1 MDEAWYSGTVDVTSA
16 EGLTHISYDEGGQE
30 YLNMDKEECE
40 SALTERAVRM
50 QAAAFGD
57 QTAADEQ
64 GEERTVWTWFP
75 TRHVSVVHACGLG
88 MHHVGRAEME
98 LLRACTY
105 VVFAFRTFGRPD
117 TGVSILRE
125 HISVSE
131 DVISERSAT
140 ERRQLPE
147 AAVGARLAPVGA
159 GQWLGA
165 VGAGQAGLC
174 PGGELLGPQHPQGCL
189 KPVPRQLTLA
199 SDRIDCSYW
208 RVKGDWGNFY
218 GSLLANE
225 WTVDI
230 RECLPPETLGTL
242 GTLLSA
248 QYPRWGC
255 TCVNVAGAMYAAASP
270 TETDGTSLR

>member
-16 EGLTHISYDEGGQE
+16 EGLTHISYDEGGGLWGPDGGQ
-30 YLNMDKEECE
+30 LPAKGRGV
-40 SALTERAVRM
+40 SRAVKGMSSLRV
-50 QAAAFGD
+50 Q
-57 QTAADEQ
+57 AADEQ

-189 KPVPRQLTLA
+189 KPVPRQL
-199 SDRIDCSYW
+199 
-208 RVKGDWGNFY
+208 
-218 GSLLANE
+218 
-225 WTVDI
+225 
-230 RECLPPETLGTL
+230 LG
-242 GTLLSA
+242 
-248 QYPRWGC
+248 
-255 TCVNVAGAMYAAASP
+255 VFV
-270 TETDGTSLR
+270 TDSGKRQN